1 MKKRIIV
8 FFLYLL
14 LITSTNYIW
23 SQPNPGDS
31 QLGAA
36 SGQTV
41 GHVPG
46 GGADLEGGL
55 FMLLVPA
62 LLYFAVK
69 FKWNFSGFYHKARS
83 RFCRIKFSF
92 IYSIWALKS

>member
-1 MKKRIIV
+1 
-8 FFLYLL
+8 LYLL
-14 LITSTNYIW
+14 LITSTNLIW

-41 GHVPG
+41 GFVPG

-62 LLYFAVK
+62 LLYFVVK
-69 FKWNFSGFYHKARS
+69 FKWNLSEFWNKSRARYY
-83 RFCRIKFSF
+83 RIK
-92 IYSIWALKS
+92 YSLTYTISAFKS

>member
-23 SQPNPGDS
+23 SQPQPGDS
-31 QLGAA
+31 QLGT
-36 SGQTV
+36 GNTV
-41 GHVPG
+41 GFVPG

-69 FKWNFSGFYHKARS
+69 FKWNYSGVYHKARS

-92 IYSIWALKS
+92 IYSIWAFKS